1 MGHTE
6 ASGIRV
12 WGLALHGIQ
21 GFRVQGLG
29 YWVRGSEKRGSL
41 YPKLCLGVGFRF
53 FSHAFG
59 WVSELG
65 SGFGPQAIGL
75 LRFLLRRGVYLG
87 CRRGLGMQT
96 VRECWIFLYSE
107 LFDVF
112 SCGIG
117 LGVFEVRA
125 GKGL

>member
-41 YPKLCLGVGFRF
+41 YPKLCLGVGSRF
-53 FSHAFG
+53 FFACFR
-59 WVSELG
+59 L
-65 SGFGPQAIGL
+65 GFGAWFGL
-75 LRFLLRRGVYLG
+75 WASGNWAASVFASERCVSRLSQGVRRDANSSRMLDFSSFGV
-87 CRRGLGMQT
+87 
-96 VRECWIFLYSE
+96 V
-107 LFDVF
+107 
-112 SCGIG
+112 
-117 LGVFEVRA
+117 
-125 GKGL
+125 

>member
-1 MGHTE
+1 M
-6 ASGIRV
+6 AYR
-12 WGLALHGIQ
+12 GL
-21 GFRVQGLG
+21 GFRAWAIGFVGLRNGVPYILNSAWVQAF
-29 YWVRGSEKRGSL
+29 V
-41 YPKLCLGVGFRF
+41 F

-87 CRRGLGMQT
+87 CRRGLGGMQT

-112 SCGIG
+112 SCVIG

-125 GKGL
+125 LKGL